1 MTLGAHGKGPPRAVG
16 EDSAWDP
23 APPARMWGTS
33 RLGEVAPG
41 NKLAWERGLLCKT
54 LLSGLEFKFPSLL
67 GSFSMGV
74 HFLKFQI
81 SVLKY
86 LKSNL
91 CSTVSLEVWS

>member
-1 MTLGAHGKGPPRAVG
+1 MTLGAHDKGPPRAVG

-41 NKLAWERGLLCKT
+41 NRLAWERGLLCKT

-74 HFLKFQI
+74 HFLKFHI
-81 SVLKY
+81 SALKY